1 MKCLGEFDVE
11 FRQLEY
17 FCTISR
23 LENFT
28 RTAEVLHVSQPS
40 VTKAIKALEA
50 ELQLTLIDRSQK
62 HVTLTPEGKA
72 FLLHAEKIL
81 QDIEETQQDME
92 RFQIE
97 KKGTIHFGIPPM
109 VEAYLFPD
117 LFTEF
122 KAMYPDVKLDVK
134 EYSDSIEVRQKAE
147 EGELDFGII
156 FEAEPEDG
164 PTEILIMTDNMSL
177 CVNPEHP
184 LAAEEQVSFSQLRN
198 EKFIMQQSNTY
209 QYRNVYERCV
219 AQGFV
224 PDILLCTTQLKTIKQ
239 LVANKLGISILPDFV
254 TRTETIFVRKPLN
267 PQLQVRI
274 RLFWGSNKCL
284 SEMDEK
290 FIGFMRRYIT
300 TDEFKEHFRP
310 EVSPDT
316 VQDI

>member
-72 FLLHAEKIL
+72 FLLHVEKIL
-81 QDIEETQQDME
+81 QEIEETRQDME

-122 KAMYPDVKLDVK
+122 KAVYPDVKLDVK
-134 EYSDSIEVRQKAE
+134 EYSDSVEVRQKAE

-156 FEAEPEDG
+156 FEAEAEDG

-177 CVNPEHP
+177 CVNSEHP
-184 LAAEEQVSFSQLRN
+184 LAAADSVNFSQLRN

-254 TRTETIFVRKPLN
+254 TSTETIFVRKPLD
-267 PQLQVRI
+267 PPLQVRI
-274 RLFWGSNKCL
+274 RLFWGANKCL

-300 TDEFKEHFRP
+300 TDEFQEQFC
-310 EVSPDT
+310 SPDAE
-316 VQDI
+316 